1 VEQTTRP
8 TAFDV
13 ARFFLT
19 LSEPDAGDFLSNLKL
34 QKLCYYAQ
42 GFHLAMFDEPL
53 FPDSIVAWEHGPV
66 VPEVYEKYRG
76 HGGEAIPVPTDVDFG
91 VLPERAQEMM
101 REVWDTYGQFSAWK
115 LRNLTHAEPPW
126 KKTRRGS
133 VISIELM
140 KDYFRTQLK

>member
-8 TAFDV
+8 TAFD
-13 ARFFLT
+13 AAKFFLT
-19 LSEPDAGDFLSNLKL
+19 LSEPEAGDFISNLKL

-66 VPEVYEKYRG
+66 VPEVYEEYRG
-76 HGGEAIPVPTDVDFG
+76 HGGKAIPVPTDVDFG
-91 VLPERAQEMM
+91 VLSEQAQDLM
-101 REVWDTYGQFSAWK
+101 REVWDTCGQFSAWK

-126 KKTRRGS
+126 AKTKRGA
-133 VISIELM
+133 VISPDLM
-140 KDYFRTQLK
+140 REYFKTQLK